1 MPKRKKEE
9 LGSLSKS
16 EKISLN
22 RLYSRGRAVYGSVR
36 NLGKASGLSKK
47 KQNNFYKSR
56 HSIQSLDLQSDFQL
70 LLAFL
75 AFSKYIQE
83 IRCTT

>member
-16 EKISLN
+16 EKMSLN
-22 RLYSRGRAVYGSVR
+22 RLYSRGRAAYGSVR

-56 HSIQSLDLQSDFQL
+56 HSIQSLDLQSDFPL
-70 LLAFL
+70 LPAFL
-75 AFSKYIQE
+75 AFSKYIKK
-83 IRCTT
+83 IGVRT